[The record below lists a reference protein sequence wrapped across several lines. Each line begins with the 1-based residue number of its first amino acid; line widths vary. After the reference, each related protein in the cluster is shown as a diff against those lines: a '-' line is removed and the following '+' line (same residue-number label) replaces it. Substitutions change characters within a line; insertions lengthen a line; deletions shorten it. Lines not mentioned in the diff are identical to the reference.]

1 MKDYNRQGRRKKP
14 REDATELKLVG
25 IDFNVG
31 PDAHDRLRR
40 LFTILLRHA
49 ARRKLA
55 EQIDAPSDATP
66 MEGHDGEE
74 A

>member
-1 MKDYNRQGRRKKP
+1 MKDDNRQGRRKKP
-14 REDATELKLVG
+14 REDAPELKLVG

-40 LFTILLRHA
+40 LFTILVRHA
-49 ARRKLA
+49 ARRRLA
-55 EQIDAPSDATP
+55 EQNDAPSDARP

-74 A
+74 D